1 MLKLTIVILWM
12 SLILSQAL
20 AQTNTKI
27 IGQVQ
32 DKNTSSPIAG
42 VTVAIIGTSF
52 VTNTNDRGY
61 FYFENLPSGEYQLEI
76 RSLGYE
82 PAKSDAIQVTE
93 DNTIFLT
100 IQLLRKPISLPE
112 IVVTGQPDESELSS
126 SQSIIL
132 NQEQIRR
139 LPANTLSEVL
149 NSVPGVYVQQA
160 GPNVPARISIR
171 GSATDQVLV
180 LLNGVRLNSAQ
191 TGEAD
196 LNAVPLS
203 QVSRIEIIKGA
214 QTGRYGADALAG
226 VINIITSA
234 TSAVK
239 STEVKSKMSNGS
251 FGYQSWELS
260 SQKSLTEEFKLSSSL
275 SNGSSGGDFTYS
287 DSGKIMTRANSG
299 QVSENA
305 FMSLAWQPADRVQA
319 LLSLFKYFARN
330 ELPGPLLQL
339 NDSAYSKDRRFN
351 LTFNSSLKLSSAFS
365 LESKAGYQDWRQT
378 YHIQEPFY
386 IPVDVDYTNRNW
398 EGENRLDFARGS
410 NKISYGLSYLY
421 SVLKGDDHQR
431 PSLSLGTV
439 SRSTFS
445 TFVSGQKSIRKMF
458 SDLILLTA
466 SVRFDKTSGFQP
478 NWSPLFGVLLTKGQK
493 LNFSLKANWGK
504 SYHNPTLNALFW
516 KEDAYSVGN
525 PNLKPERA
533 ANFDAGAEFR
543 LPLLGEFTLGQT
555 YFHNNVRDLIVWQR
569 GFDGKYSPFNVSKVR
584 IEGYE
589 QTMLWRSSG
598 DLLELEFN
606 HTRSDAVNLTES
618 HTQHGNLIPFR
629 PRHQYNF
636 KCYFKSEKFDLNL
649 HSRYASRRYTRE
661 QNTTGKELPSYTIW
675 DLILKFKHSL
685 HGVELDLTVGIY
697 NFTDQNYELIERYPM
712 PGREFRLT
720 TQLTL

>member
-1 MLKLTIVILWM
+1 MLGM
-12 SLILSQAL
+12 SLVLSQAL

-42 VTVAIIGTSF
+42 AIVVIIGTSF
-52 VTNTNDRGY
+52 TTSTNDRGY
-61 FYFENLPSGEYQLEI
+61 FYFENLPRREYQLDI

-82 PAKSDAIQVTE
+82 PVRSEVIQVTE
-93 DNTIFLT
+93 DKTVFLT
-100 IQLLRKPISLPE
+100 IRILRKPVVLPE
-112 IVVTGQPDESELSS
+112 IVVTSKLDESELSF
-126 SQSIIL
+126 SQTVIL
-132 NQEQIRR
+132 NEEQIRR
-139 LPANTLSEVL
+139 LPAGTLSEVL

-160 GPNVPARISIR
+160 GSNGPARISIR

-203 QVSRIEIIKGA
+203 QVSRIEVIKGA
-214 QTGRYGADALAG
+214 QTGQYGADALAG
-226 VINIITSA
+226 VIKIITST
-234 TSAVK
+234 TSVVK
-239 STEVKSKMSNGS
+239 STEVKSKISNGS
-251 FGYQSWELS
+251 FGYQSWELG
-260 SQKSLTEEFKLSSSL
+260 SQKAMAEKFKLSASL
-275 SNGSSGGDFTYS
+275 SNASSGGDFTYP

-299 QVSENA
+299 QVSKNA
-305 FMSLAWQPADRVQA
+305 FMSLTWQPGDQA
-319 LLSLFKYFARN
+319 QAQLSIFKYFARHQ
-330 ELPGPLLQL
+330 LPGPLLQL
-339 NDSAYSKDRRFN
+339 NDSAYSKDSRFN
-351 LTFNSSLKLSSAFS
+351 LTFNSSLKLSPVFF

-378 YHIQEPFY
+378 FHIQEPFY
-386 IPVDVDYTNRNW
+386 IPTNVDYNNQNW
-398 EGENRLDFARGS
+398 EAESRLDYFKGS
-410 NKISYGLSYLY
+410 NKVSYGLAYLY
-421 SVLKGDDHQR
+421 SVLEGNDHQR

-445 TFVSGQKSIRKMF
+445 TFISGQKSIKHML
-458 SDLILLTA
+458 SDFALLTP
-466 SVRFDKTSGFQP
+466 SFRLDKTSGFQP
-478 NWSPLFGVLLTKGQK
+478 NWSPLFGVLVSQGEKV
-493 LNFSLKANWGK
+493 NFDFKANWGK

-516 KEDAYSVGN
+516 KEDAYSAGN

-533 ANFDAGAEFR
+533 TNFDAGAEIR
-543 LPLLGEFTLGQT
+543 LPLLGELLLGQT

-589 QTMLWRSSG
+589 QTLLWRSSA
-598 DLLELEFN
+598 DLLELEIS

-618 HTQHGNLIPFR
+618 HTQYYNLIPFR
-629 PRHQYNF
+629 PRHLCNF
-636 KCYFKSEKFDLNL
+636 KCYFKSEKLDLNL
-649 HSRYASRRYTRE
+649 QSRYASRRYTRE
-661 QNTTGKELPSYTIW
+661 QNTSGKQLPSYTIW
-675 DLILKFKHSL
+675 DLALKFKHSL
-685 HGVELDLTVGIY
+685 KGVEFNLTVGIY

>member
-1 MLKLTIVILWM
+1 MLV

-20 AQTNTKI
+20 GQTNTKI

-32 DKNTSSPIAG
+32 DKDTFSPIAG
-42 VTVAIIGTSF
+42 ATVVIIGTSL
-52 VTNTNDRGY
+52 TTSTNDRGY
-61 FYFENLPSGEYQLEI
+61 FYFENLPSGEYELEI

-82 PAKSDAIQVTE
+82 PTKSDVIQVTE
-93 DNTIFLT
+93 DHTVFLT
-100 IQLLRKPISLPE
+100 IQLFRKPISLPE
-112 IVVTGQPDESELSS
+112 VVVTSQPDESELSS
-126 SQSIIL
+126 SQSVIL
-132 NQEQIRR
+132 NEEQIRR
-139 LPANTLSEVL
+139 LPASTLSEVL
-149 NSVPGVYVQQA
+149 NLVPGVYVQQA
-160 GPNVPARISIR
+160 SPHGPARISIR

-196 LNAVPLS
+196 LNTIPLS
-203 QVSRIEIIKGA
+203 QVSRIEVIKGA

-226 VINIITSA
+226 AINIITSP

-239 STEVKSKMSNGS
+239 STEVKSKVSNGS
-251 FGYQSWELS
+251 FGYQSWELG
-260 SQKSLTEEFKLSSSL
+260 SQESFSEQIKLSTSL
-275 SNGSSGGDFTYS
+275 SNASSKGDFTYS
-287 DSGKIMTRANSG
+287 DSGKIMTRVNSG
-299 QVSENA
+299 QTSENA
-305 FMSLAWQPADRVQA
+305 FLSLAWQPADRAQA
-319 LLSLFKYFARN
+319 QLSLFKYFARN

-351 LTFNSSLKLSSAFS
+351 LTFNSSLKLSPAFS

-386 IPVDVDYTNRNW
+386 IPVNVDYINRNW
-398 EGENRLDFARGS
+398 EAENRLDFAQGS
-410 NKISYGLSYLY
+410 NKISYGLSYLH
-421 SVLKGDDHQR
+421 SLLKGSDHQR

-445 TFVSGQKSIRKMF
+445 TFVSGQKSIKNLL
-458 SDLILLTA
+458 SDFALLTA
-466 SVRFDKTSGFQP
+466 SLRLDKTSSFQP
-478 NWSPLFGVLLTKGQK
+478 NWSPLLGVLVTRGQK

-516 KEDAYSVGN
+516 KEDAYSAGN
-525 PNLKPERA
+525 HNLKPERA
-533 ANFDAGAEFR
+533 ASFDAGAEIR
-543 LPLLGEFTLGQT
+543 LPLLGELLAGQT
-555 YFHNNVRDLIVWQR
+555 YFRNNVRDLIVWQR

-589 QTMLWRSSG
+589 QTLLWRSSG

-618 HTQHGNLIPFR
+618 HTQYGNLIPFR
-629 PRHQYNF
+629 PRHLYNF
-636 KCYFKSEKFDLNL
+636 KCYFKSEKLDLNL
-649 HSRYASRRYTRE
+649 HSRYSSRRYTRE
-661 QNTTGKELPSYTIW
+661 QNTSGKQLPSYTIW
-675 DLILKFKHSL
+675 DLALKFKPYL
-685 HGVELDLTVGIY
+685 KGVEFGLTVGIY

-720 TQLTL
+720 TQLAL